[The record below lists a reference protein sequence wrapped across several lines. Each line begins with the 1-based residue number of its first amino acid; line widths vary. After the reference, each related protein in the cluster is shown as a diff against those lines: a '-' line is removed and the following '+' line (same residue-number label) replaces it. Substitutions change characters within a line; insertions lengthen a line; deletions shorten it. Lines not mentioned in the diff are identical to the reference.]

1 MGPPVAAANA
11 TAVSIAP
18 DGAPD
23 TAVTSQQQSRRR
35 SSSGRQQ
42 LPPHDIINNLITVEH
57 VSGTK
62 HRVVAM
68 KPNPGGR
75 KWVAA
80 DNNCVKGDITNE
92 PPDISWYQKGF
103 LGERKD
109 FLAKKTEYPCLQ
121 QVYTSDGS

>member
-57 VSGTK
+57 ISGTK

-68 KPNPGGR
+68 NPNPGGR

-92 PPDISWYQKGF
+92 PPDISLYQKG
-103 LGERKD
+103 
-109 FLAKKTEYPCLQ
+109 
-121 QVYTSDGS
+121 

>member
-42 LPPHDIINNLITVEH
+42 LPPLSRCTA
-57 VSGTK
+57 T
-62 HRVVAM
+62 
-68 KPNPGGR
+68 
-75 KWVAA
+75 
-80 DNNCVKGDITNE
+80 
-92 PPDISWYQKGF
+92 PDANDRQ
-103 LGERKD
+103 
-109 FLAKKTEYPCLQ
+109 
-121 QVYTSDGS
+121 

>member
-18 DGAPD
+18 DGAPA

-42 LPPHDIINNLITVEH
+42 LLPHDLVNNPIIVEH

-62 HRVVAM
+62 HKVVAM

-75 KWVAA
+75 KPSA
-80 DNNCVKGDITNE
+80 DNNLSKA
-92 PPDISWYQKGF
+92 ISPTDLPTLVGIRKVF
-103 LGERKD
+103 LEKMFAPVIRRLMG
-109 FLAKKTEYPCLQ
+109 
-121 QVYTSDGS
+121 